1 MLDRGYLK
9 SRGNAAYK
17 RNYWLCVV
25 AAFILAWAAGTSAG
39 SGGSSSFR
47 NFGNNSSYN
56 SSYDSDSYYESFNDD
71 NFDLN
76 EIIEDT
82 HGDNGY
88 NTREFRQ
95 FLAIFGGIF
104 LVVFIVVLIF
114 SLALSI
120 FVRNPLA
127 VGCKRFFVVNSFEN
141 AKFNEVGFGFKK
153 GQYMN
158 IVKVEFMKKL
168 FLFLWFLPALA
179 SLILGFVLAFTTDTI
194 GLLFLF
200 MFIYLGLLFLPI
212 YKQYEYYM
220 VDYILSEDPTI
231 GYKDAIQQSKNMMN
245 GYKWATFV
253 LELSFIGWI
262 ILGVFTC
269 GLLNIFM
276 VSPYMNATFAELFL
290 ELRSKH
296 FGPNVQPYY
305 IPATVGGYGGYP
317 QQGNPQQGY
326 GQQPAGQQGY
336 DNQYYMPSYPS
347 TPYDPRNNYDSN
359 ESNSSGTNSYNSNE
373 PYNPDQTIGGSDNND
388 PYGM

>member
-9 SRGNAAYK
+9 SRGSAAYK

-25 AAFILAWAAGTSAG
+25 VAFILAWAAGTSGG

-47 NFGNNSSYN
+47 NLGNNSSYN

-71 NFDLN
+71 DFDLN

-82 HGDNGY
+82 HGDNPY
-88 NTREFRQ
+88 NSSEFKQ

-104 LVVFIVVLIF
+104 LVIFIVVFIF
-114 SLALSI
+114 ALALSI
-120 FVRNPLA
+120 FVKNPLA

-153 GQYMN
+153 GQYMS
-158 IVKVEFMKKL
+158 IVKVEFMKHL
-168 FLFLWFLPALA
+168 FLFLWSLPALA
-179 SLILGFVLAFTTDTI
+179 SLILGFVLAITTETI

-200 MFIYLGLLFLPI
+200 MFIYLGLLFLPL

-276 VSPYMNATFAELFL
+276 VSPYMYATFAELFL

>member
-9 SRGNAAYK
+9 SRGSAAYK

-25 AAFILAWAAGTSAG
+25 VAFILAWAAGTSGG

-47 NFGNNSSYN
+47 NLGNNSSYN

-71 NFDLN
+71 DFDLN

-82 HGDNGY
+82 HGDNPY
-88 NTREFRQ
+88 NSSEFKQ

-104 LVVFIVVLIF
+104 LVVFIVVFIF
-114 SLALSI
+114 ALALSI
-120 FVRNPLA
+120 FVKNPLA

-153 GQYMN
+153 GQYMS
-158 IVKVEFMKKL
+158 IVKVEFMKHL
-168 FLFLWFLPALA
+168 FLFLWSLPALA
-179 SLILGFVLAFTTDTI
+179 SLILGFVLAITTETI

-200 MFIYLGLLFLPI
+200 MFIYLGLLFLPL

-276 VSPYMNATFAELFL
+276 VSPYMYATNAELFL

>member
-9 SRGNAAYK
+9 SRGSAAYK

-25 AAFILAWAAGTSAG
+25 VAFILAWAAGTSGG

-47 NFGNNSSYN
+47 NFGNKSSYN
-56 SSYDSDSYYESFNDD
+56 SSYNSDSYYESFNDD
-71 NFDLN
+71 DFDLN

-82 HGDNGY
+82 HGDNPY
-88 NTREFRQ
+88 NSSEFKQ

-104 LVVFIVVLIF
+104 LVVFIVVFIF
-114 SLALSI
+114 ALALSI
-120 FVRNPLA
+120 FVKNPLA

-153 GQYMN
+153 GQYMS
-158 IVKVEFMKKL
+158 IVKVEFMKNL
-168 FLFLWFLPALA
+168 FLFLWSLPALA
-179 SLILGFVLAFTTDTI
+179 SLILGFVLAITTETI

-200 MFIYLGLLFLPI
+200 MFIYLGLLFLPL

-276 VSPYMNATFAELFL
+276 VSPYMYATNAELFL

-347 TPYDPRNNYDSN
+347 TSYDPRNNYDSN

>member
-9 SRGNAAYK
+9 SRGSAAYK

-25 AAFILAWAAGTSAG
+25 VAFILAWAAGTSGG

-47 NFGNNSSYN
+47 NLGNNSSYN
-56 SSYDSDSYYESFNDD
+56 NSYDSDSYYESFNDD
-71 NFDLN
+71 DFDLN

-82 HGDNGY
+82 HGDNPY
-88 NTREFRQ
+88 NSSEFKQ

-104 LVVFIVVLIF
+104 LVVFIVVFIF
-114 SLALSI
+114 ALALSI
-120 FVRNPLA
+120 FVKNPLA

-153 GQYMN
+153 GQYMS
-158 IVKVEFMKKL
+158 IVKVEFMKNL
-168 FLFLWFLPALA
+168 FLFLWSLPALA
-179 SLILGFVLAFTTDTI
+179 SLILGFVLAITTETI

-200 MFIYLGLLFLPI
+200 MFIYLGLLFLPL

-276 VSPYMNATFAELFL
+276 VSPYMYATFAELFL

>member
-9 SRGNAAYK
+9 SRGSAAYK

-25 AAFILAWAAGTSAG
+25 VAFILAWAAGTSGG

-47 NFGNNSSYN
+47 NLGNNSSYN

-71 NFDLN
+71 DFDLN

-82 HGDNGY
+82 HGDNPY
-88 NTREFRQ
+88 NSSEFKQ

-104 LVVFIVVLIF
+104 LVVFIVVFIF
-114 SLALSI
+114 ALALSI
-120 FVRNPLA
+120 FVKNPLA

-153 GQYMN
+153 GQYMS
-158 IVKVEFMKKL
+158 IVKVEFMKHL
-168 FLFLWFLPALA
+168 FLFLWSLPALA
-179 SLILGFVLAFTTDTI
+179 SLILGFVLAITTETI

-200 MFIYLGLLFLPI
+200 MFIYLGLLFLPL

-276 VSPYMNATFAELFL
+276 VSPYMYATFAELFL

>member
-9 SRGNAAYK
+9 SRGSAAYK

-25 AAFILAWAAGTSAG
+25 VAFILAWAAGTSGG

-47 NFGNNSSYN
+47 NIGNRSSYN
-56 SSYDSDSYYESFNDD
+56 NSYNSDSYYESFNDD
-71 NFDLN
+71 DFDLN

-82 HGDNGY
+82 HGDNPY
-88 NTREFRQ
+88 NSSEFKQ

-104 LVVFIVVLIF
+104 LVVFIVVFIF
-114 SLALSI
+114 ALALSI
-120 FVRNPLA
+120 FVKNPLA

-153 GQYMN
+153 GQYMS
-158 IVKVEFMKKL
+158 IVKVEFMKNL
-168 FLFLWFLPALA
+168 FLFLWSLPALA
-179 SLILGFVLAFTTDTI
+179 SLILGFVLAITTETI

-200 MFIYLGLLFLPI
+200 MFIYLGLLFLPL

-276 VSPYMNATFAELFL
+276 VSPYMYATNAELFL

>member
-9 SRGNAAYK
+9 SRGSAAYK

-25 AAFILAWAAGTSAG
+25 VAFILAWAAGTSGG

-47 NFGNNSSYN
+47 NFGNKSSYN
-56 SSYDSDSYYESFNDD
+56 SSYNSDSYYESFNDD
-71 NFDLN
+71 DFDLN

-82 HGDNGY
+82 HGDNPY
-88 NTREFRQ
+88 NSSEFKQ

-104 LVVFIVVLIF
+104 LVVFIVVFIF
-114 SLALSI
+114 ALALSI
-120 FVRNPLA
+120 FVKNPLA

-153 GQYMN
+153 GQYMS
-158 IVKVEFMKKL
+158 IVKVEFMKNL
-168 FLFLWFLPALA
+168 FLFLWSLPALA
-179 SLILGFVLAFTTDTI
+179 SLILGFVLAITTETI

-200 MFIYLGLLFLPI
+200 MFIYLGLLFLPL

-276 VSPYMNATFAELFL
+276 VSPYMYATNAELFL

>member
-9 SRGNAAYK
+9 SRGSAAYK

-25 AAFILAWAAGTSAG
+25 VAFILAWAAGTSGG

-47 NFGNNSSYN
+47 NFGNKSSYN
-56 SSYDSDSYYESFNDD
+56 SSYNSDSYYESFNDD
-71 NFDLN
+71 DFDLN

-82 HGDNGY
+82 HGDNPY
-88 NTREFRQ
+88 NSSEFKQ

-104 LVVFIVVLIF
+104 LVVFIVVFIF
-114 SLALSI
+114 ALALSI
-120 FVRNPLA
+120 FVKNPLA

-153 GQYMN
+153 GQYMS
-158 IVKVEFMKKL
+158 IVKVEFMKNL
-168 FLFLWFLPALA
+168 FLFLWSLPALA
-179 SLILGFVLAFTTDTI
+179 SLILGCVLAITTETI

-200 MFIYLGLLFLPI
+200 MFIYLGLLFLPL

-276 VSPYMNATFAELFL
+276 VSPYMYATNAELFL